1 MKKIEIEI
9 PDGKEAKWVNGILTL
24 VDIEDTRPITERVK
38 TFEDACAVLGENH
51 ALVVQYNEI
60 YNNFLDGA
68 AVNNS
73 GDIVAYLKLRII
85 TAALNEGWEPKFTT
99 DEWRWYPWFKLLTKS
114 DIEELSEEE
123 RCRVVGRADIYAYAY
138 GGLVYANASNV
149 SAYSGASGGSR
160 LAFKSEE
167 LAEYAGNQFA
177 EIYANFCF
185 IPQ

>member
-68 AVNNS
+68 AVNTS

-85 TAALNEGWEPKFTT
+85 TAALNEGWEPKFIT

-123 RCRVVGRADIYAYAY
+123 RCHVAGRDSSSANVY
-138 GGLVYANASNV
+138 GGLVYENVSYV
-149 SAYSGASGGSR
+149 SAYSYTNCGSR

-167 LAEYAGNQFA
+167 LAVYAGTQFA
-177 EIYANFCF
+177 EIYAYFCF
-185 IPQ
+185 NPQ